1 MVMNIL
7 IIKKKNSTPL
17 LPLIKFDYRHGEQQK
32 IGNKSYNIIENKT
45 EILFRCKIYSCHYK
59 EMI

>member
-1 MVMNIL
+1 M
-7 IIKKKNSTPL
+7 S
-17 LPLIKFDYRHGEQQK
+17 DYRHGEQQK
-32 IGNKSYNIIENKT
+32 IGNKSYNIIESKT